1 MAVVEEPAAIETT
14 GTEHVYEIPFGESPE
29 DRDQRIAADTAAAEA
44 AKKAEAAVEEAAQQ
58 AKAAAEEFARQSK
71 EAASEACKEYGKAMT
86 DLEAAHKLSE
96 DAFLKEREAAEKVMA
111 RR

>member
-44 AKKAEAAVEEAAQQ
+44 AKKAEAAVEEAAQ
-58 AKAAAEEFARQSK
+58 
-71 EAASEACKEYGKAMT
+71 
-86 DLEAAHKLSE
+86 
-96 DAFLKEREAAEKVMA
+96 
-111 RR
+111 